1 MSANHLTPFE
11 IVERLIGPPEAVGRA
26 IGFADKTTYGWRR
39 PSAARDAGD
48 IPSARTMRS
57 LLAYSD
63 QHQRGLKPEHLIWG
77 APAAEIEALLEQMR
91 TRPSPEC
98 PAPDLAA
105 E

>member
-1 MSANHLTPFE
+1 MTPFE
-11 IVERLIGPPEAVGRA
+11 IVERLIGRPEVVSSV
-26 IGFADKTTYGWRR
+26 IGLSGKTAYGWRR

-57 LLAYSD
+57 LLA
-63 QHQRGLKPEHLIWG
+63 HAAAHRIPLKPEHLIWG

-91 TRPSPEC
+91 DRPSPDG